1 MARIKTGIEE
11 LDKMLGGGFLERDA
25 VMVAGSAGTGK
36 TTLSM
41 QYLVNGIAMGQPGIY
56 LSFEQL
62 PDQLY
67 RDSKNFGWDLRKLEE
82 ENKLRLICT
91 SPDVLIQEGGAEIL
105 LGEPIREINAQRI
118 VVDSL
123 SHLSMFIKE
132 EDMRLQIYR
141 TLMFFKTQSLSSILL
156 WEAPQM
162 SGQTFAISDVGMSFL
177 VDAILMLKFVEI
189 DSTIRNALVIMKM
202 RGSDHDRRLREYQI
216 GPTGIMIKAPF
227 TEYSGLMTGSPTKTS
242 LEKFAETF
250 RLATKSK

>member
-25 VMVAGSAGTGK
+25 VMIAGSAGTGK

-132 EDMRLQIYR
+132 EEMRLQIYR
-141 TLMFFKTQSLSSILL
+141 TLMFFKTQSLSSILI

-177 VDAILMLKFVEI
+177 VDAIMMLK
-189 DSTIRNALVIMKM
+189 
-202 RGSDHDRRLREYQI
+202 
-216 GPTGIMIKAPF
+216 
-227 TEYSGLMTGSPTKTS
+227 
-242 LEKFAETF
+242 
-250 RLATKSK
+250 